1 MESSKDH
8 DLRKGLEKKLEEWF
22 EAILEGEG
30 KDTTQRRSRSGDAGP
45 AMHIAALSVISE
57 CLAGAVKNVSMENR
71 TDEALQTLAG
81 KAVELTTALS
91 DVLREYTTA
100 GSISAPDDI
109 PDHEPDYLED
119 EPSAEPNAAEEW
131 LVSGVADVKI
141 PPESVSMEAP
151 APAAQPVSPATPPEQ
166 PQSAEPVL
174 SPEEQLKNHLFD
186 LQKAVSW
193 GNVKEA
199 EKARQRV
206 RRMVSHFSKKKL
218 KKKIKLYESRGR
230 DFNRVKTDFESL
242 IRKNGILGKKTVAFW
257 KELPNSENRWFE
269 NKAQKMIE
277 KTLGFEFGR
286 LVRKHSLQSSAVTE
300 FINRANSA
308 YGNLASQLPNLR
320 DAHQTRLPVV
330 DPGLD
335 HRITS
340 LQPSSGWTLYI
351 DETGARFGDEQGKEG
366 RIAGLLVPEESPLAP
381 LPTGFHAAE
390 AAPAEVLHRL
400 NELLST
406 PCGIFGLGVD
416 DLHQMSQEHWLASVL
431 EVVNWVW
438 RLLPLPKKDT
448 QTPVTLNVLIEN
460 KGTYDASKDLEW
472 LQTGLGIAWDKESPH
487 RNRLIQLGKLDFV
500 PKDTGLI
507 GWVDLV
513 AYGWGATKKEIQEGM
528 KQSRLIG
535 SCLLRSA
542 RELLPIWAK
551 AINGKLVEA
560 REWQQLTEEKDAER
574 SGSLTEIALQNLKKT
589 CRQNPDYWQR
599 YVDAMNAYL
608 AAKKYDLSVVET
620 QANWLAGMEGIQM
633 NPEMRFFWK
642 MAELARFNHTGE
654 ISTQAMQSTKAEV
667 SDLSEKVGRLL
678 PHARCHAMLRIAVAD
693 ANAFDFKGAE
703 ERLASWNPA
712 AGGSLMGSA
721 LWDGKILSSLGQYA
735 AFQGEPEKALPLFD
749 QALAQF
755 KLLEDIDPL
764 ESSRQQSQT
773 ATYAAIAAMDAEV
786 MNPDDRIS
794 RMEQAL
800 GTSVF
805 DAAGRLGGDA
815 SPGNRYLH
823 HLTVRYVVMHGSKGQ
838 QDAYKG
844 TSSTWLI
851 PEIGAG
857 VGHPWPLIQ
866 YYRWELTKRRKL
878 IESVFDYCW
887 GREQGATVKLIGIAI
902 GIASRMLSASNGTVC
917 GILNDLKVEMPKAE
931 ERIAMLLQPGSLSGI
946 ELLKKV
952 LPFNYR

>member
-30 KDTTQRRSRSGDAGP
+30 KDDAQGQSRTGDAGP

-57 CLAGAVKNVSMENR
+57 CLANAVKNVSMENR
-71 TDEALQTLAG
+71 TDDALQTLAG

-109 PDHEPDYLED
+109 PDGEPAYLED

-141 PPESVSMEAP
+141 PPESVPMEAP
-151 APAAQPVSPATPPEQ
+151 ALAAQPVSPATPPEQ
-166 PQSAEPVL
+166 PQSAEPDL
-174 SPEEQLKNHLFD
+174 APEEQLKNHLFD

-199 EKARQRV
+199 EKARHRV
-206 RRMVSHFSKKKL
+206 LRMVSHFSKKKL

-242 IRKNGILGKKTVAFW
+242 IRKNGILGKKAVAFW

-286 LVRKHSLQSSAVTE
+286 LVQKHSLQSSAVTE

-340 LQPSSGWTLYI
+340 LPPSSGWTLYI

-366 RIAGLLVPEESPLAP
+366 RIAGLLIPEETPLAP
-381 LPTGFHAAE
+381 LSAGFHAVS

-438 RLLPLPKKDT
+438 RLLPLPEEE
-448 QTPVTLNVLIEN
+448 TPVTLNVLIEN

-472 LQTGLGIAWDKESPH
+472 LQTGLAIAWDKESPH

-513 AYGWGATKKEIQEGM
+513 AYGWGASKKEIKKGI

-535 SCLLRSA
+535 SCLLRGV

-551 AINGKLVEA
+551 AINGTVLEA
-560 REWQQLTEEKDAER
+560 REWQRLTEEKDAER
-574 SGSLTEIALQNLKKT
+574 AGSLTEIALRNLKKT
-589 CRQNPDYWQR
+589 CRQTPENWQR
-599 YVDAMNAYL
+599 YVDGMNAYL
-608 AAKKYDLSVVET
+608 AAKEYDLSVVET

-633 NPEMRFFWK
+633 NPELRFFWK

-654 ISTQAMQSTKAEV
+654 ISTQAMCSAVMEV
-667 SDLSEKVGRLL
+667 NELSEKVVQIL
-678 PHARCHAMLRIAVAD
+678 PHARCHAMLRLAVAN

-703 ERLASWNPA
+703 KRLAPWNPA

-721 LWDGKILSSLGQYA
+721 IWDGKILSSLGQYT
-735 AFQGEPEKALPLFD
+735 AFQDEPEKALLLFD

-755 KLLEDIDPL
+755 KLLESIDPL
-764 ESSRQQSQT
+764 ESGRQQSQT
-773 ATYAAIAAMDAEV
+773 ATYAAIAAMDAQDLSA
-786 MNPDDRIS
+786 DDRIS

-800 GTSVF
+800 GTSVL

-815 SPGNRYLH
+815 SPGNRYHH
-823 HLTVRYVVMHGSKGQ
+823 HLLVRYMVKHGSKSERK
-838 QDAYKG
+838 AYTG

-857 VGHPWPLIQ
+857 AGHPWPLIQ
-866 YYRWELTKRRKL
+866 YYRWELTKRRQL
-878 IESVFDYCW
+878 IESIFDYCW
-887 GREQGATVKLIGIAI
+887 GREQGATVKLIGIAL
-902 GIASRMLSASNGTVC
+902 GIASGMLSPIDGMVC
-917 GILNDLKVEMPKAE
+917 GILNDLQVEMPNAKD
-931 ERIAMLLQPGSLSGI
+931 RIDILLRSKGISGL

>member
-1 MESSKDH
+1 MESSKDR

-22 EAILEGEG
+22 AFILEGKE
-30 KDTTQRRSRSGDAGP
+30 KNDAQERSRSGDAGP

-57 CLAGAVKNVSMENR
+57 CLAGAIKNISMENR
-71 TDEALQTLAG
+71 TDDALQTVAD

-100 GSISAPDDI
+100 GSISVPDDM
-109 PDHEPDYLED
+109 PDREPAYMED
-119 EPSAEPNAAEEW
+119 EPPAEPNAAEEW
-131 LVSGVADVKI
+131 LVSGVPDLTSPSENVS
-141 PPESVSMEAP
+141 PE
-151 APAAQPVSPATPPEQ
+151 QPVSPPVVPEA
-166 PQSAEPVL
+166 PEPKAPTGA
-174 SPEEQLKNHLFD
+174 SEKKQLNIHLND
-186 LQKAVSW
+186 LQRAISW
-193 GNVKEA
+193 DNEKEA
-199 EKARQRV
+199 EKARQRIFK
-206 RRMVSHFSKKKL
+206 MSSHFSKKEL
-218 KKKIKLYESRGR
+218 EKKIKEAEWTGHELKRI
-230 DFNRVKTDFESL
+230 KTDL
-242 IRKNGILGKKTVAFW
+242 DALMRKNGILDQKTVDFW
-257 KELPNSENRWFE
+257 NNLRKG
-269 NKAQKMIE
+269 KMRKFQYIAKGIIKRE
-277 KTLGFEFGR
+277 LGFRFGILLR
-286 LVRKHSLQSSAVTE
+286 THSPESSAVKK
-300 FINRANSA
+300 FIKRANSA

-330 DPGLD
+330 DPGFD

-340 LQPSSGWTLYI
+340 LPPSSGWTLYI
-351 DETGARFGDEQGKEG
+351 DETGVRFGDEQGKEG

-381 LPTGFHAAE
+381 LSAGFHAVS

-438 RLLPLPKKDT
+438 RLLPLPEKNA
-448 QTPVTLNVLIEN
+448 QIPVTLNVLIEN

-472 LQTGLGIAWDKESPH
+472 LQTGLAIAWDKESPH

-513 AYGWGATKKEIQEGM
+513 AYGWGASKREIKEGM

-535 SCLLRSA
+535 SCLLRGV

-551 AINGKLVEA
+551 AINGKLLEA
-560 REWQQLTEEKDAER
+560 REWQRLTEQKDAER
-574 SGSLTEIALQNLKKT
+574 PGSLTEIALRNLKKT
-589 CRQNPDYWQR
+589 CRQTPEYWQR

-608 AAKKYDLSVVET
+608 GAKKYDLSVVET
-620 QANWLAGMEGIQM
+620 QANWLAGMEGIRM

-654 ISTQAMQSTKAEV
+654 ISTQAMQSTKTEV

-678 PHARCHAMLRIAVAD
+678 PHAGCHAMLRVAVAD
-693 ANAFDFKGAE
+693 ANAFNFKGAE
-703 ERLASWNPA
+703 ERLAPWNSA

-735 AFQGEPEKALPLFD
+735 AFQGEPEKAMPLFD
-749 QALAQF
+749 QALTQF

-764 ESSRQQSQT
+764 ESGRQQSQT
-773 ATYAAIAAMDAEV
+773 ATYAAIAAMDAEG
-786 MNPDDRIS
+786 MSPDDRIS

-800 GTSVF
+800 GTSVL

-823 HLTVRYVVMHGSKGQ
+823 HLLVRYLAMHGSKAQ

-851 PEIGAG
+851 PEIGMGA
-857 VGHPWPLIQ
+857 GHPWPLIQ
-866 YYRWELTKRRKL
+866 YYRWELTKRREL
-878 IESVFDYCW
+878 IESIFDYCW

-902 GIASRMLSASNGTVC
+902 GIAGRMLSPSDGTLC
-917 GILNDLKVEMPKAE
+917 GILNDLQVEMPKAE